1 MRSLFDKIKMFFTEL
16 KALND
21 AIKLLKKEI

>member
-1 MRSLFDKIKMFFTEL
+1 MHSLFNKIKMFFIEL